1 MPISA
6 AVEGDGAMAAS
17 RTTIPMA
24 AQRSRATAL
33 DGVEHTQVQP
43 HQPGL
48 VLLDEALYV
57 FSENIGRL
65 EGCPVHGFCFLRESF
80 TLSGPERLSISRG
93 FATAVRCFR
102 ETCR

>member
-1 MPISA
+1 
-6 AVEGDGAMAAS
+6 MAAS

-24 AQRSRATAL
+24 AQRGRAAAL

-57 FSENIGRL
+57 LSDNIGHL
-65 EGCPVHGFCFLRESF
+65 EGWPVHGFCFLRESF
-80 TLSGPERLSISRG
+80 TLSGLERLSVSRG